1 MSTMDDIYHLVREI
15 EARTAQAK
23 AYAASRLSEVF
34 TAKIAPMLGTV
45 TVNGVGVLLSIELDQ
60 RNVQV
65 CTETALAEAIVD
77 AIRRAEAEATAK
89 VGGRR

>member
-1 MSTMDDIYHLVREI
+1 MDDIYHLVREI

-23 AYAASRLSEVF
+23 ADAASRQFEMF

-45 TVNGVGVLLSIELDQ
+45 TVNGVGALISIELDR

-65 CTETALAEAIVD
+65 STEKALAEAIVD
-77 AIRRAEAEATAK
+77 AITRAEAEAAARM
-89 VGGRR
+89 GGSR